1 MKNYTGKIHGINF
14 LVKDS
19 KTIRIWKP
27 SDLDMMEF
35 RPQCD
40 FVVKYLIDEGFFNK
54 KQCKVEVVN

>member
-1 MKNYTGKIHGINF
+1 
-14 LVKDS
+14 
-19 KTIRIWKP
+19 
-27 SDLDMMEF
+27 LDMMEF